1 MDVGK
6 KGFINFKDV
15 SVLLSMMCGT
25 DIQKKLKLLY
35 SIHLPGVVH
44 PSELEQTEREG
55 AEVSRIVYRP
65 DGSESAFH
73 QFCLNPDPRYLDLHV

>member
-35 SIHLPGVVH
+35 RNVLCAKSYGFSIFDNEK
-44 PSELEQTEREG
+44 SKISTEL
-55 AEVSRIVYRP
+55 
-65 DGSESAFH
+65 F
-73 QFCLNPDPRYLDLHV
+73 